1 MKKKKTIKK
10 LKEEISFF
18 NDRNEKDKVLDV
30 CLEAM
35 KLYPNNEFGYT
46 TYIMTKTNNYNSY
59 IEDSEIKDVKKIFE
73 KLYEVSS
80 KKDKNTVKDK
90 FDEYVQDCKEVN
102 NLKKIKKTLTSKYF
116 LKRVYEES
124 IKLVNKN
131 VKIARKHYKNGIKIR
146 GVYDL
151 IKGILFAACL
161 IFNLINRNILLIF
174 TIPFGAFGIINI
186 YSFIDNNFVKKDK
199 TDTKNEEK
207 KQIIEKGKNTI
218 LEYEDE
224 IKKLDDMI
232 LFLSSQKNNCK
243 NKIPNTFME
252 KIEYELEDN
261 EDNISKKLMKD
272 LKNNNY
278 YRIEEYTDI
287 TNEQFKEQIYP
298 DISNKAETIFE
309 YLNQKNDIKNIFK
322 MKNISIFSYISLII
336 FCFISAMSFIIIIK
350 NFYELNLLSFV
361 LANVSGL
368 ISILTYNIETGKHST
383 LADTFGDNL
392 LICVF
397 KSSLVYDLIYS
408 YITNE
413 VNFTYGFLEIPI
425 IFVFLYIGP
434 SLLISILKYKHL
446 YNKVVE

>member
-35 KLYPNNEFGYT
+35 KLYPNNEFGYI

-232 LFLSSQKNNCK
+232 LFLSSQKNSCK

-252 KIEYELEDN
+252 EIEYELEDN

-272 LKNNNY
+272 LKNNKY

-446 YNKVVE
+446 YNKVIE